1 MAVTGGSPSIAPT
14 SWARCPRP
22 VPHRDT
28 LRVSSVGV
36 DLRTLRYFVAVAEER
51 NFGRAAAR
59 LHMSQPPLSRAI
71 KGLEAEFGTVLVNRS
86 ASGATLTPAG
96 SVLYAHARR
105 LLEQADGIRAH
116 VLAATKTTTVTIGV
130 LADSADQ
137 AGTRLAV
144 EFRRRHP
151 HVNVRI
157 READL
162 ADPSAGLRAGL
173 VDIALTRAPFDQ
185 TGISVHVVRAD
196 PVGVV
201 LRDDDPLARHPN
213 LTVRELTGRRWF
225 RFPDGTDTLWQA
237 FWNGSRPDT
246 VPSDGP
252 VVRTVTECLQA
263 VLWNNSIGLTPVSKH
278 SLPDGLIV
286 IPLSDMPPSH
296 VVVARRREDTN
307 PLLRSFTQIAVNTLG
322 ARTGA
327 TRAR

>member
-1 MAVTGGSPSIAPT
+1 VAVTGGSPSIAPI
-14 SWARCPRP
+14 SGARCPRP
-22 VPHRDT
+22 VSHRDT
-28 LRVSSVGV
+28 LWVSSVGV

-116 VLAATKTTTVTIGV
+116 VLAATETTTVTIGV

-137 AGTRLAV
+137 AGMRLAV

-151 HVNVRI
+151 RVDVRI

-225 RFPDGTDTLWQA
+225 RFPDGTDTQWQA
-237 FWNGSRPDT
+237 FWNGSRPDI

-263 VLWNNSIGLTPVSKH
+263 VLWNNSIGLTPVIKH

-286 IPLSDMPPSH
+286 IPLSDMPTSH

-307 PLLRSFTQIAVNTLG
+307 PLLRSFTRIAVNTLG
-322 ARTGA
+322 VRTVA